1 MRVATALA
9 PQATNKRHQPFSRLA
24 VDCVTIDEK
33 PEAPVKTVL
42 LSATLEASR
51 LRIRL
56 RQGGFRVELR
66 EGFWDLLAT
75 EPWFGIV
82 LGQVKR

>member
-33 PEAPVKTVL
+33 PEAPVTGCWKL
-42 LSATLEASR
+42 F